1 MLKETKMRGKHCPYC
16 KNPFTP
22 NPKVRH
28 RQKTCGDPDCQKA
41 LKKDNN
47 ARWRKENPDYS
58 RHDYP
63 RVKAWLDCHPDYLKQ
78 YRAAHP
84 EYVQKNREAKKLRD
98 RRRRLQVDI
107 QAKIKMQPSKIIDQ
121 LSNLSRVDIQDE
133 IGLHPLEMTW
143 LLSTL
148 PCVDIQAQMD
158 KSLCPKDNGT
168 IEAGR

>member
-1 MLKETKMRGKHCPYC
+1 MRGKRCPYC

-47 ARWRKENPDYS
+47 ARCRKENPDYF
-58 RHDYP
+58 RRDYP
-63 RVKAWLDCHPDYLKQ
+63 RVKAWLDGYPDYLKH
-78 YRAAHP
+78 YRAVHP

-98 RRRRLQVDI
+98 RRKRLQVDI
-107 QAKIKMQPSKIIDQ
+107 QAKIKMQPRKIIDQ

-158 KSLCPKDNGT
+158 KSLCLKDNGT
-168 IEAGR
+168 IEARR